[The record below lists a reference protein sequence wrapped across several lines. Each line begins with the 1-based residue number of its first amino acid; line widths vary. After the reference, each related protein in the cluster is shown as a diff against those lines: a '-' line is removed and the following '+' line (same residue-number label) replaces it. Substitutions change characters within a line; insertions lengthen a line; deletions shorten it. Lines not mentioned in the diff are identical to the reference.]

1 MIQFLKDIWQVLK
14 GTPAIAEPIELSP
27 CAAYQ
32 RHLYLGGEFC
42 KRGCGR
48 ANPDYKPEPVA
59 VPSEGL

>member
-42 KRGCGR
+42 KRGCGTR
-48 ANPDYKPEPVA
+48 NKDFKAVVDA
-59 VPSEGL
+59 VPTEGA